1 MRTMK
6 KAGRTSRIGRACPII
21 LAVLGF
27 VPGPGDVGAAGEA
40 AGTPAPIRDNSFLIE
55 EAYNQEDGVI
65 QHISAFTRN
74 RDTREW
80 VYTFTEEWPV
90 RGEAHQFSF
99 TLPVQRP
106 GGGGGGDTGV
116 GDAAFN
122 YRYQALGGSE
132 GRTSLAPRASL
143 LLPSGDEEQ
152 GRGTGGPGL
161 QINLPLSVTLS
172 RSFVAH
178 SNLGATLIPSS
189 RNALGEEAAVR
200 DYFAGQSLI
209 WLARPDF
216 NVMLEAAWSSSE
228 EVTGSGRTSRGS
240 SLFVAP
246 GVRGAINR
254 KSGLQIVPGLAVPIG
269 FGASRGETAL
279 FVYLSFEHPFARAGN

>member
-1 MRTMK
+1 MNRTE
-6 KAGRTSRIGRACPII
+6 RTLKIGLAFLIV
-21 LAVLGF
+21 LAVS
-27 VPGPGDVGAAGEA
+27 GPVSGTGDAAAAGEA
-40 AGTPAPIRDNSFLIE
+40 AGAPAPIRDNSFLLE
-55 EAYNQEDGVI
+55 EAYNQEAGII

-106 GGGGGGDTGV
+106 GDGAGGDAGV
-116 GDAAFN
+116 GDAALN

-132 GRTSLAPRASL
+132 GRTSFAPRGSL
-143 LLPSGDEEQ
+143 LLPSGDEGQ
-152 GRGTGGPGL
+152 GRGTGGAGL
-161 QINLPLSVTLS
+161 QINLPLSVALS

-178 SNLGATLIPSS
+178 SNLGVTLIPSS
-189 RNALGEEAAVR
+189 RNAQGQEAAVR

-228 EVTGSGRTSRGS
+228 EVTGSGQTSRAS
-240 SLFVAP
+240 EVFVAP
-246 GVRGAINR
+246 GFRGAINR
-254 KSGLQIVPGLAVPIG
+254 RSGLQIVPGLAVPIG
-269 FGASRGETAL
+269 IGASRGETAL
-279 FVYLSFEHPFARAGN
+279 FVYLSFEHPFAGAGN

>member
-1 MRTMK
+1 MGLAFLIVLAAQGPVPGTGGAA
-6 KAGRTSRIGRACPII
+6 KAGETTVEP
-21 LAVLGF
+21 V
-27 VPGPGDVGAAGEA
+27 
-40 AGTPAPIRDNSFLIE
+40 PIRDNSFLIE

-106 GGGGGGDTGV
+106 GGGAGGDTGV
-116 GDAAFN
+116 GDAALN

-152 GRGTGGPGL
+152 GRGTGGAGL

-189 RNALGEEAAVR
+189 RNALGEEATVR

-209 WLARPDF
+209 WLAGPTF

-228 EVTGSGRTSRGS
+228 EVTGSSRTSRGS
-240 SLFVAP
+240 SLFVSP

-269 FGASRGETAL
+269 IGASRGETAL
-279 FVYLSFEHPFARAGN
+279 FVYLSFEHPFSRAGN

>member
-1 MRTMK
+1 MR
-6 KAGRTSRIGRACPII
+6 KARRSARIGPAFLIG
-21 LAVLGF
+21 LAVQGL
-27 VPGPGDVGAAGEA
+27 VPGTGGAGAAGEA
-40 AGTPAPIRDNSFLIE
+40 AGAPAPIRDNSFLIE

-74 RDTREW
+74 RDTRAW

-106 GGGGGGDTGV
+106 GGGTGGDTGF
-116 GDAAFN
+116 GDAALN

-143 LLPSGDEEQ
+143 LLPSGDEEE
-152 GRGTGGPGL
+152 GRGTGGAGI

-178 SNLGATLIPSS
+178 SNLGATLIPSAT
-189 RNALGEEAAVR
+189 NASGEEAAVR

-209 WLARPDF
+209 WLARPTF
-216 NVMLEAAWSSSE
+216 NVMLEAAWSSAE

-269 FGASRGETAL
+269 IGASRGETTL
-279 FVYLSFEHPFARAGN
+279 FVYLSFEHTFAGAGN